1 MHTGGCNARARPSGK
16 GATTPTAPPTTLRCV
31 GATAQ
36 EGATARSR
44 TPHDAAAGTAYAT
57 GWTYAHRHP
66 IRHPRELGRPRGR
79 ACRHRK
85 ARCRRHGPSG
95 RRRGLQHAT
104 ARDVGAVT
112 EHRIPGVRGN
122 HDLMAI
128 GRLPADQCGPVG
140 RKAIGWTRKV
150 LTEADCDY
158 LASLPDELR
167 LEGGILCTHSAL
179 GDPCVRLHARGQFE
193 EETKVLLHFDGDLR
207 VCCTGHTHLQ
217 EVVEVAA
224 GGVVRRPAV
233 PQLVLNPA
241 AFCFLNPG
249 SVGQPRD
256 GDERAA
262 YAVFDSETYHVWFHR
277 VAYDVRR
284 ITRENARR
292 GIRIG
297 PRAAQGQ
304 SLMSRLFSS
313 VP

>member
-1 MHTGGCNARARPSGK
+1 MRIAILSDIHANSDALAAVLADIARHDVA
-16 GATTPTAPPTTLRCV
+16 ATVHLGDVVV
-31 GATAQ
+31 GYNT
-36 EGATARSR
+36 R
-44 TPHDAAAGTAYAT
+44 
-57 GWTYAHRHP
+57 
-66 IRHPRELGRPRGR
+66 PRETLALLR
-79 ACRHRK
+79 
-85 ARCRRHGPSG
+85 
-95 RRRGLQHAT
+95 
-104 ARDVGAVT
+104 

-217 EVVEVAA
+217 QVVEVAA

-233 PQLVLNPA
+233 PELVLDPA

>member
-1 MHTGGCNARARPSGK
+1 MRIAILSDIHANSDALAAVLADIARHDVA
-16 GATTPTAPPTTLRCV
+16 ATVHLGDVV
-31 GATAQ
+31 GYNT
-36 EGATARSR
+36 R
-44 TPHDAAAGTAYAT
+44 
-57 GWTYAHRHP
+57 
-66 IRHPRELGRPRGR
+66 PRETLALLR
-79 ACRHRK
+79 
-85 ARCRRHGPSG
+85 
-95 RRRGLQHAT
+95 
-104 ARDVGAVT
+104 

-193 EETKVLLHFDGDLR
+193 EETEVLLHFDGDLR

-217 EVVEVAA
+217 QVVEVAA

-233 PQLVLNPA
+233 PELVLDPA